1 MGHKSNSKTE
11 ELHYRV
17 AKYRNDILY
26 PLLSISTNLG
36 LTMLEKWTL
45 EQAKSIFNLP
55 LNELIFD
62 AQVVHRKNFAPGK
75 VQISTLLSIKTGG
88 CPENCSYCPQSA
100 HYKTNVKK
108 EPLMD
113 LDEVVEAAKRA
124 KSAGASRFCMGAA
137 WRGPRDEDL
146 DPVCAMVSEVKKL
159 GLETCV
165 TLGLLRDNQALKL
178 KDAGLDFYNHNI
190 DTSEDFY
197 DKIITT
203 RTFQDRLD
211 TLDQV
216 RKAGLKVC
224 CGGIIGMGENN
235 DDRISMLVTLANLDE
250 PPESVP
256 INKLIRIPGTPLEGQ
271 QEVDPFDFIRTIATA
286 RILMPKSYVRLSAG
300 REQMSDEMQAL
311 CFLAGANSIFY
322 GEKLLTADNPIPEN
336 DQLLF
341 ERLGLEQC

>member
-1 MGHKSNSKTE
+1 MMK
-11 ELHYRV
+11 
-17 AKYRNDILY
+17 
-26 PLLSISTNLG
+26 
-36 LTMLEKWTL
+36 KWTL

-55 LNELIFD
+55 FNEIIYE
-62 AQVVHRKNFAPGK
+62 AQTIHRNHFAPNK
-75 VQISTLLSIKTGG
+75 IQISTLLSIKTGG

-100 HYKTNVKK
+100 RYQTGVKK
-108 EPLMD
+108 EPLMALED
-113 LDEVVEAAKRA
+113 VLMAAKKA
-124 KSAGASRFCMGAA
+124 KEAGASRFCMGAA
-137 WRGPRDEDL
+137 WRGPNDKDL
-146 DPVCAMVSEVKKL
+146 EKVCTMVSEVKKL

-165 TLGLLRDNQALKL
+165 TLGLLKDDQALRL
-178 KDAGLDFYNHNI
+178 KEAGLDFYNHNI

-203 RTFQDRLD
+203 RTFQDRID

-224 CGGIIGMGENN
+224 CGGIIGMGEDN
-235 DDRISMLVTLANLDE
+235 DNRIKMLMTLANLDE

-271 QEVDPFDFIRTIATA
+271 KEVDPFDFIKTIALA

-322 GEKLLTADNPIPEN
+322 GEKLLTADNPIPAN

-341 ERLGLEQC
+341 ERLGLERLQ

>member
-1 MGHKSNSKTE
+1 MFK
-11 ELHYRV
+11 
-17 AKYRNDILY
+17 
-26 PLLSISTNLG
+26 
-36 LTMLEKWTL
+36 KWTL
-45 EQAKSIFNLP
+45 EQAK
-55 LNELIFD
+55 LIFKLPFNEIIYE
-62 AQVVHRKNFAPGK
+62 AQTTHRKHFTPNE

-100 HYKTNVKK
+100 RYQTGVKK
-108 EPLMD
+108 EPLMA
-113 LDEVVEAAKRA
+113 LDDVLMAAKKA
-124 KSAGASRFCMGAA
+124 KDAGASRFCMGAA
-137 WRGPRDEDL
+137 WRGPKNRDL
-146 DPVCAMVSEVKKL
+146 DQVCTMVSEVKKL

-165 TLGLLRDNQALKL
+165 TLGLLKDDQALRL
-178 KDAGLDFYNHNI
+178 KEAGLDFYNHNI

-203 RTFQDRLD
+203 RTFQDRID
-211 TLDQV
+211 TLDQA

-224 CGGIIGMGENN
+224 CGGIIGLGEDN
-235 DDRISMLVTLANLDE
+235 DDRIKMLMTLANLEE

-271 QEVDPFDFIRTIATA
+271 KEFDPFDFVKTIALA
-286 RILMPKSYVRLSAG
+286 RILMPQSYIRLSAG

-336 DQLLF
+336 DNRLF
-341 ERLGLEQC
+341 QRLGLERLQ